1 MQNNYKILCTGNPE
15 KKTIAYALGCDYACL
30 SSGWDFT
37 DLVTLERFRTNIIN
51 YNVFVNSS
59 YIASGVQATL
69 MNIAHQE
76 WMREN
81 IKGHII
87 TIGSTSEYSS
97 DNSQYANDKRS
108 LKQYSLTLND
118 QTGISGVKSTY
129 LILGGIN
136 NGKPENSDYVMP
148 NHIASSILWV
158 VSQDHRIP
166 LLQLEGIK

>member
-1 MQNNYKILCTGNPE
+1 MTKSYNILCTGNPK
-15 KKTIAYALGCDYACL
+15 KKTVAYALGCDYASL

-37 DLVTLERFRTNIIN
+37 DPITLERFRATILN

-59 YIASGVQATL
+59 YITSGVQLTL
-69 MNIAHQE
+69 MNIVYQE

-87 TIGSTSEYSS
+87 TIGTTLEYSNDKSEY
-97 DNSQYANDKRS
+97 ANNKRALKQRS
-108 LKQYSLTLND
+108 LELND

-136 NGKPENSDYVMP
+136 NGELKNSDYVMTD
-148 NHIASSILWV
+148 HIASSILWV
-158 VSQDHRIP
+158 LSQDYRIP